1 MLHLCLPFAQ
11 TVAAVCLDSPAAT
24 QPDWSRRIIQ
34 PFSPLLFCCLQIFV
48 VGGLQTN
55 MTSYA
60 PFIEVYDPVL
70 DHWEVHPLPVDIEP
84 RAFAAMCTL

>member
-1 MLHLCLPFAQ
+1 MLHDQ
-11 TVAAVCLDSPAAT
+11 DSSVADPDKLYSQGIAAFVLT
-24 QPDWSRRIIQ
+24 N
-34 PFSPLLFCCLQIFV
+34 LCCLQIYV

-70 DHWEVHPLPVDIEP
+70 DHWEVPMLPADIEP